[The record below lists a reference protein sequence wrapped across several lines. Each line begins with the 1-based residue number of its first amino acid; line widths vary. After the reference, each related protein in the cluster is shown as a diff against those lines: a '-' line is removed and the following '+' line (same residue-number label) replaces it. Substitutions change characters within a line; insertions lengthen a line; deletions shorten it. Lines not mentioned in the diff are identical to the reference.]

1 MNRLNL
7 VFLGIS
13 FAISFENHLDESPRV
28 FSNPQESWATKD
40 RRNDP
45 FVIRD
50 GGFLKERTSVTLCW
64 KELVSCP
71 FDNSQSSCCGIM
83 YFRVWQCDDKRR
95 HVIRKIGGKSG
106 VDPHTEPN
114 CPSQPCQRHHR
125 QKCNCLIFFSRVKI
139 ITSRFSRFGTPGY
152 MLELIEHEFLKK
164 VAILNELFHLPI
176 GV

>member
-1 MNRLNL
+1 MLEGY
-7 VFLGIS
+7 FGIGPWC
-13 FAISFENHLDESPRV
+13 HL
-28 FSNPQESWATKD
+28 
-40 RRNDP
+40 
-45 FVIRD
+45 
-50 GGFLKERTSVTLCW
+50 
-64 KELVSCP
+64 CP

-125 QKCNCLIFFSRVKI
+125 QKCNCLIFFSGVKI
-139 ITSRFSRFGTPGY
+139 IILCFSRFGTPGY

-164 VAILNELFHLPI
+164 VSILNELFHLPI
-176 GV
+176 GVYHFIHPPLCPSSPRSVSLYSPPHCPSSQTS